1 MATQLNEETENLFK
15 KVGIDKKYRVI
26 QKIGE
31 GGFGEVHLV
40 EDKEDHKQYVVK
52 AILGRTR
59 DESEWAKR
67 EIQFLK
73 GIHHRN
79 IVLYKEDFEFYGGVI
94 VIMEYC
100 SGGDL
105 SKLIKSRKNARH
117 FFQEENVIDWLKQI
131 CAALQYL
138 HSRNILHRDLKPAN
152 IFIAQGNVIKL
163 GDFGV
168 SR

>member
-1 MATQLNEETENLFK
+1 MKCFVLK
-15 KVGIDKKYRVI
+15 
-26 QKIGE
+26 
-31 GGFGEVHLV
+31 
-40 EDKEDHKQYVVK
+40 YVVK

-59 DESEWAKR
+59 DENEWAKR

-73 GIHHRN
+73 GIQHRN

-105 SKLIKSRKNARH
+105 SKLIKSRKTSRH

-131 CAALQYL
+131 CEALQVEPSFEFLYISIHCVL
-138 HSRNILHRDLKPAN
+138 LI
-152 IFIAQGNVIKL
+152 
-163 GDFGV
+163 
-168 SR
+168 